1 MSEKLVEVQHLQQYF
16 PAGGMGKNKKYVQ
29 AVDDV
34 SFAINKG
41 ETLGLVGES
50 GCGKTTTGRTLLRL
64 YEPTKGRILYDGET
78 LFDSGNVPLYNED
91 GTPVLDESGKPK
103 FGKKTAV
110 NMLPYGRKMQIVFQD
125 PYASLDPRMTVG
137 DIVGAAIDIHKL
149 ASSKADRRE
158 RIIKMLERVG
168 LNSEHANRYPHE
180 FSGGQRQR
188 VGIARALAVD
198 PQFIVC
204 DEPISAL
211 DVSIQAQ
218 VVNMFEDLQDQYG
231 LTYLFIAHDLSV
243 VKHISDRIGVMY
255 LGKLVELADSY
266 ELTFHSVHPYTRS
279 LISAIPV
286 ADPKT
291 ARESRRIVL
300 EGDVPS
306 PLNPPSGC
314 RFRTR
319 CPYADEQCAAEEPK
333 WREVSGGHYAACHH
347 LDKVK

>member
-1 MSEKLVEVQHLQQYF
+1 MAENLIEVSHLQQYF
-16 PAGGMGKNKKYVQ
+16 PAGGFGKSKRYVK

-34 SFAINKG
+34 SFVIKKG

-64 YEPTKGRILYDGET
+64 HEPTDGKIVYDGET
-78 LFDSGNVPLYNED
+78 IFDKEN
-91 GTPVLDESGKPK
+91 KI
-103 FGKKTAV
+103 AV
-110 NMLPYGRKMQIVFQD
+110 NMLPYRRKMQIVFQD
-125 PYASLDPRMTVG
+125 PYASLDPRMTVA
-137 DIVGAAIDIHKL
+137 DIVGEAIDIHNLSANRKERQ
-149 ASSKADRRE
+149 D
-158 RIIKMLERVG
+158 RIIQMLQRVG

-198 PQFIVC
+198 PEFIVC

-218 VVNMFEDLQDQYG
+218 VVNMFEDLQQELG

-255 LGKLVELADSY
+255 LGKLVELADSHT
-266 ELTFHSVHPYTRS
+266 LINHSLHPYTKS
-279 LISAIPV
+279 LISAIPI
-286 ADPKT
+286 ADPIK
-291 ARESRRIVL
+291 ARESKRIVL
-300 EGDVPS
+300 SGDVPS

-319 CPYADEQCAAEEPK
+319 CPYADEQCACEEPTFK
-333 WREVSGGHYAACHH
+333 EVEKGHFVACHH
-347 LDKVK
+347 LEKGE

>member
-1 MSEKLVEVQHLQQYF
+1 M
-16 PAGGMGKNKKYVQ
+16 
-29 AVDDV
+29 
-34 SFAINKG
+34 
-41 ETLGLVGES
+41 GES

-91 GTPVLDESGKPK
+91 GTPVQGSSTGKDIAQKSP
-103 FGKKTAV
+103 V
-110 NMLPYGRKMQIVFQD
+110 NMLPVPPQD
-125 PYASLDPRMTVG
+125 ADDLPGSVCFAEPRMTVG
-137 DIVGAAIDIHKL
+137 DIVGEPLKSTMFAKKRTEVDEKVF
-149 ASSKADRRE
+149 
-158 RIIKMLERVG
+158 KMLNRVG
-168 LNSEHANRYPHE
+168 LNGRTRRTVSHE

-188 VGIARALAVD
+188 VGIARALVLN
-198 PQFIVC
+198 PHWS
-204 DEPISAL
+204 SATSPSRRWMFPFRHRS
-211 DVSIQAQ
+211 SIC
-218 VVNMFEDLQDQYG
+218 LKICRQYG
-231 LTYLFIAHDLSV
+231 TSYLFIAHDLSV

>member
-1 MSEKLVEVQHLQQYF
+1 MADEKILMEIQHLQQYF
-16 PAGGMGKNKKYVQ
+16 PAGGFGKNKKYVQ

-34 SFAINKG
+34 SFAIRKG

-50 GCGKTTTGRTLLRL
+50 GCGKTTVGRTMLRL
-64 YEPTKGRILYDGET
+64 YEPTDGRIIYDGDV
-78 LFDSGNVPLYNED
+78 LFDSGKWP
-91 GTPVLDESGKPK
+91 DENGEIAKKPI
-103 FGKKTAV
+103 AV
-110 NMLPYGRKMQIVFQD
+110 KMLPYRRRMQMVFQD
-125 PYASLDPRMTVG
+125 PYASLDPRMTIG
-137 DIVGAAIDIHKL
+137 DIVGEPIDIHNL
-149 ASSKADRRE
+149 AENSQDRHD
-158 RIIKMLERVG
+158 RIISLLDRVG

-188 VGIARALAVD
+188 VGIARALAVN
-198 PQFIVC
+198 PEFIVC
-204 DEPISAL
+204 DEPVSAL

-218 VVNMFEDLQDQYG
+218 VVNMFEELQDTMG

-243 VKHISDRIGVMY
+243 VKHISNRIGVMY

-266 ELTFHSVHPYTRS
+266 ELIAHSVHPYTKS

-291 ARESRRIVL
+291 ARETIRIPL
-300 EGDVPS
+300 KGDVPS

-319 CPYADEQCAAEEPK
+319 CPYADQCCAEQVPELK
-333 WREVSGGHYAACHH
+333 EVSPGHWAACHH
-347 LDKVK
+347 LDLVR

>member
-1 MSEKLVEVQHLQQYF
+1 MSNHFIEVEHLRQYF
-16 PAGGMGKNKKYVQ
+16 PAGGFGKNKKFIQ

-34 SFAINKG
+34 SFFINKG

-50 GCGKTTTGRTLLRL
+50 GCGKTTTGRTMLRL
-64 YEPTKGRILYDGET
+64 YEPTGGKFTFGDEVV
-78 LFDSGNVPLYNED
+78 FDVEN
-91 GTPVLDESGKPK
+91 
-103 FGKKTAV
+103 KKYAD
-110 NMLPYGRKMQIVFQD
+110 MLPLRKRMQIVFQD

-137 DIVGAAIDIHKL
+137 DIVGEAIDVHKL
-149 ASSKADRRE
+149 AANKQE
-158 RIIKMLERVG
+158 RYEKIIHMLERVG

-198 PQFIVC
+198 PEFIVC

-218 VVNMFEDLQDQYG
+218 VINMFEDLQEQMG
-231 LTYLFIAHDLSV
+231 LTYLFIAHDLSA
-243 VKHISDRIGVMY
+243 VKHISNRIGVMY
-255 LGKLVELADSY
+255 LGTMVELADSY
-266 ELTFHSVHPYTRS
+266 ELIEHPLHPYTKS
-279 LISAIPV
+279 LISAIPI
-286 ADPKT
+286 ADPKQ
-291 ARESRRIVL
+291 ARENKRIVL

-319 CPYADEQCAAEEPK
+319 CPYADERCAAEKPK
-333 WREVSGGHYAACHH
+333 WEEIHAGHFAACHH
-347 LDKVK
+347 IDKCN

>member
-1 MSEKLVEVQHLQQYF
+1 MSDKLLQVEHLKQYF
-16 PAGGMGKNKKYVQ
+16 PAGGMGKNRKFVK

-34 SFAINKG
+34 SFFVNKG

-50 GCGKTTTGRTLLRL
+50 GCGKTTTGRSILRL
-64 YEPTKGRILYDGET
+64 YEPTGGKIT
-78 LFDSGNVPLYNED
+78 FDGNVI
-91 GTPVLDESGKPK
+91 LDVENK
-103 FGKKTAV
+103 V
-110 NMLPYGRKMQIVFQD
+110 EVDMLPYRQKMQMVFQD

-137 DIVGAAIDIHKL
+137 DIVGEAIDIHKL
-149 ASSKADRRE
+149 AANKKE
-158 RIIKMLERVG
+158 RHDMIISMLEKVG

-188 VGIARALAVD
+188 VGIARALAVN

-218 VVNMFEDLQDQYG
+218 VVNMFEELQEQMG

-255 LGKLVELADSY
+255 LGKMVELADSY
-266 ELTFHSVHPYTRS
+266 ELVARSLHPYTKS
-279 LISAIPV
+279 LISAIPI
-286 ADPKT
+286 ADPIK
-291 ARESRRIVL
+291 ARASKRIVL
-300 EGDVPS
+300 QGDVPS
-306 PLNPPSGC
+306 PLNPPTGC

-319 CPYADEQCAAEEPK
+319 CPYADECCAQKEPE
-333 WREVSGGHYAACHH
+333 WREVEKGHYVACHH
-347 LDKVK
+347 VEKINV